1 MARRRGQNE
10 GSIFQRK
17 DGRWCAILSLGWEN
31 GSRKRKSFYG
41 KTAAEVQNQL
51 LKARSDHAHN
61 IPVAIERQSV
71 GQFLMHWLE
80 HTIKPN
86 ARPRSYES
94 FEIIIRRHII
104 PELGQVRLEKL
115 SPQNVQGLLD
125 RKLRGGLAPQ
135 TVVHIRMV
143 LRTALN
149 QAMKWSLIA
158 RNPAALVDPPRMPRG
173 EIRPLTAE
181 EARRFLDA
189 AKGER
194 LEALYTLALFS
205 GLRRGEILGLRWSD
219 VDLEERALRVN
230 QAIQRVG
237 GKLRAAE
244 TKTERSR
251 RTISLPS
258 TIVAVLRAHRVHQ
271 LQERLI
277 AGSLWQD
284 SGLVFM
290 SRVGTP
296 VEPRNLHRDFVR
308 VLKVAKVPRIRFHD
322 LRHSAASLLLAQGV
336 PLRMIMEQLGHSSI
350 ALTANTY
357 AHVMPAA
364 MRDVADKMELI
375 LGAGRMRTL

>member
-1 MARRRGQNE
+1 MRAHKRGQSE
-10 GSIFQRK
+10 GSIFQRR
-17 DGRWCAILSLGWEN
+17 DGRWCGILSLGWEN
-31 GSRKRKSFYG
+31 GRRKRKSFYG
-41 KTAAEVQNQL
+41 VTAAEVQARL
-51 LKARSDHAHN
+51 LKARSDHARN
-61 IPVAIERQSV
+61 LPVATERQSV
-71 GQFLMHWLE
+71 TQFLTHWLD
-80 HTIKPN
+80 HTVKPN
-86 ARPRSYES
+86 TRPRSYES
-94 FEIIIRRHII
+94 FEIIIRKHIT
-104 PELGQVRLEKL
+104 PEIGRTRLEKL
-115 SPQNVQGLLD
+115 TPQQVQALLD
-125 RKLRGGLAPQ
+125 RKLKSGLAPQ

-158 RNPAALVDPPRMPRG
+158 RNPAALVDPPRIPRS

-181 EARRFLDA
+181 EARRFLQA

-194 LEALYTLALFS
+194 FEALYTLALFS

-219 VDLEERALRVN
+219 VDLDARALRVN

-251 RTISLPS
+251 RTIALPAS
-258 TIVAVLRAHRVHQ
+258 VIAVLRAHRVRQ

-284 SGLVFM
+284 SGLVFT
-290 SRVGTP
+290 SRIGTP

-308 VLKVAKVPRIRFHD
+308 VLKVANVARIRFHD

-364 MRDVADKMELI
+364 MRDVADKMEAI
-375 LGAGRMRTL
+375 LGHAK